1 MSIIPWFPVVDDGM
15 ALISTLLHVHKSE
28 SISWPIAA
36 FVAIPSIYVHIA
48 VFMEQC
54 TVVKADGL
62 LKKMG
67 MLHSGSQGEAR
78 LNSLWECTVFK
89 KIFFMG
95 HSRTALSGTV
105 QNLQWDFS
113 EAPQVC
119 QKDISYP

>member
-67 MLHSGSQGEAR
+67 MLHSGSQGEV
-78 LNSLWECTVFK
+78 SQQ
-89 KIFFMG
+89 
-95 HSRTALSGTV
+95 H
-105 QNLQWDFS
+105 D
-113 EAPQVC
+113 
-119 QKDISYP
+119 